1 MNIGMKS
8 VTMIAAS
15 AAALAVSYTAFA
27 QDAGAGGGAASAGVY
42 TDAQAGRGKAI
53 YDEKCAACHGGT
65 LAGADMSPPLV
76 GGTFLANWSNQPLS
90 ELANRIRTTMP
101 MDNPGTLSTAQ
112 TADIVAFILKSN
124 GFKAGTTELPRNAQM
139 MQQIKLDTPTGG

>member
-1 MNIGMKS
+1 MNTAMKS
-8 VTMIAAS
+8 VTMIAAGV
-15 AAALAVSYTAFA
+15 AALAVSYSAFA
-27 QDAGAGGGAASAGVY
+27 QGAGAAASAGVY

-53 YDEKCAACHGGT
+53 YDAQCAACHGGT
-65 LAGADMSPPLV
+65 LAGADMSPPLA

-112 TADIVAFILKSN
+112 TADVVAFILKSN